1 MEQDRALIR
10 IAHVLQNGEQVV
22 EIVPIDR
29 AHIVEA
35 HLLEPPAEASA
46 DRYHG
51 VVKFDVVSGVQAKA
65 KANAP
70 AYTRVFGESLILPF
84 CVTTWSRIGP

>member
-22 EIVPIDR
+22 EIVPID
-29 AHIVEA
+29 
-35 HLLEPPAEASA
+35 
-46 DRYHG
+46 HG

-70 AYTRVFGESLILPF
+70 AYTRVFGESLIKAADADGL
-84 CVTTWSRIGP
+84 